1 MKKKAT
7 ALNKILDKKRD
18 EFITEFNSITERM
31 QPYDVSAFT
40 SELESAFSYYSLRH
54 FDEEKFQKMIL
65 NNFDLD
71 LSNPIV
77 KELTID
83 NIYYYSHAFIS
94 LEALRNY
101 VRSNNIQT
109 ETDNEGMVYNS

>member
-1 MKKKAT
+1 MKRKINN
-7 ALNKILDKKRD
+7 LNKSLDKKRD

-31 QPYDVSAFT
+31 QPYDVAAFS
-40 SELESAFSYYSLRH
+40 SELESAFSYYSLRY
-54 FDEEKFQKMIL
+54 FDEDKFQKMIL
-65 NNFDLD
+65 TNFDLD
-71 LSNPIV
+71 LSNPVV

-94 LEALRNY
+94 LEALRDY

-109 ETDNEGMVYNS
+109 EVNNEGMVFNC

>member
-31 QPYDVSAFT
+31 QSYDVSAFT
-40 SELESAFSYYSLRH
+40 SELESAFSFYSLRY